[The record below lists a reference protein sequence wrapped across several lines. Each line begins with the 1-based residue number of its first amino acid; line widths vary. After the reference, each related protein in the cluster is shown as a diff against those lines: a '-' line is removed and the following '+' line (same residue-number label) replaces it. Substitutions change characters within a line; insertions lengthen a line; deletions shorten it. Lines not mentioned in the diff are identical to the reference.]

1 MHLVSY
7 ALHKFYRLIQ
17 VLMPQETQLSDQ
29 RECHHVQEA
38 LLLGLCL
45 LRFGVL
51 ETRLYDATMAR
62 IEGYPQG
69 AGAKHES
76 AQRY

>member
-1 MHLVSY
+1 
-7 ALHKFYRLIQ
+7 
-17 VLMPQETQLSDQ
+17 VLRPQEKRPTDK

-51 ETRLYDATMAR
+51 ETRIYDTIIAR
-62 IEGYPQG
+62 SEGSPQG
-69 AGAKHES
+69 ACANRQS
-76 AQRY
+76 AQP